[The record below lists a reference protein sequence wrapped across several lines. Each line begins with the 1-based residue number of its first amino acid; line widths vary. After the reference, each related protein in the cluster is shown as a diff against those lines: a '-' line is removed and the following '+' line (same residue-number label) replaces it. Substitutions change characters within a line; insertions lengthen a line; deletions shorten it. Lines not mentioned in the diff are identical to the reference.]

1 VANQKVDQGL
11 QKGIGAMQDMVKQ
24 LMETVQQQSQQTDK
38 MMQALTKALTAPRV
52 KKAIRGKDGRLEA
65 VEEQVA

>member
-1 VANQKVDQGL
+1 
-11 QKGIGAMQDMVKQ
+11 MQDMVKQ
-24 LMETVQQQSQQTDK
+24 LMQTVQQQSQQTDK

>member
-1 VANQKVDQGL
+1 
-11 QKGIGAMQDMVKQ
+11 
-24 LMETVQQQSQQTDK
+24 
-38 MMQALTKALTAPRV
+38 MQALTKALTAPRV